1 MVVFKRCCAG
11 IQNRNPEQP
20 RDCLPHHACLEQPLP
35 SQQGTHTAPPVRPR
49 LQPRR
54 LSRESQRGPGGSPR
68 PSSEGGARAEEDQ
81 SGEWVFAFGHA
92 LPDPGLGPRPVL
104 HLHHCQRGENVQ
116 VRGLSRTAV
125 QCSLRITVCRA
136 CRSSAQTNGHKSPN
150 SSSSSVNSFYLK
162 VNSALERQAL
172 IERHLV
178 SRCLVTGVKSVH

>member
-1 MVVFKRCCAG
+1 MVAFKRCCAG

-54 LSRESQRGPGGSPR
+54 LSWESQRGPGGTPR
-68 PSSEGGARAEEDQ
+68 PSSEGGAREEEDQ

-116 VRGLSRTAV
+116 VRGLCRTAARPLYRII
-125 QCSLRITVCRA
+125 QAFSAAYASLCAESAGVRHKRTKE
-136 CRSSAQTNGHKSPN
+136 RSQISEQ
-150 SSSSSVNSFYLK
+150 
-162 VNSALERQAL
+162 L
-172 IERHLV
+172 INLREFLLSEGKH
-178 SRCLVTGVKSVH
+178 